1 MYSTKTINSEAIL
14 SPKFSENDIEI
25 LKHYFEINKRYNEKI
40 NKELSRAL
48 SEHHLWGPLLKMQT
62 PEQQKA
68 QNERS
73 LELQRAAI
81 YEGKWEEYTQDLI
94 SQGITYARM
103 NVSYS
108 DWYDIIKMYKN
119 YILPYIKKD
128 FAHSVEEA
136 VAFIDGLNKF
146 IDYAMF
152 AIAEAYF
159 KEKNNIIRA
168 NEERFRAIFENS
180 ADHIFLLDKE
190 ARIQMVNH
198 ISIDFKPEDVIGKSI
213 YDFQPAESLE
223 NVKKAIGGVFENRK
237 PSRYETSRIDKGN
250 KFYYA
255 SSVSPI
261 LDSDGTVNAAIIISR
276 DVTRQKK
283 AEEEI
288 RELNLHLEKK
298 VIERTEELYN
308 INKEL
313 ESFSYSISHDLRSP
327 LRAISGFA
335 QILVEDYS
343 DTLSNEAKDSMSE
356 IIHNANRMGQLI
368 DDLLEFSRLGKQE
381 VIKGSLNMN
390 EMVASVI
397 DELMSYEKKDRK
409 IKFNVANLGNARGDR
424 TMLKQAM
431 MNIISNA
438 LKYTAKKEK
447 SVIEIGFYKE
457 DGNNVYY
464 VKDNGAGFEMAFY
477 KKLFG
482 VFQRLHSSTEFG
494 GTGVGLA
501 IVQRV
506 ITKHGGKVWAEGK
519 VGEGA
524 TFYVE
529 LPG

>member
-1 MYSTKTINSEAIL
+1 
-14 SPKFSENDIEI
+14 
-25 LKHYFEINKRYNEKI
+25 
-40 NKELSRAL
+40 
-48 SEHHLWGPLLKMQT
+48 
-62 PEQQKA
+62 
-68 QNERS
+68 
-73 LELQRAAI
+73 
-81 YEGKWEEYTQDLI
+81 
-94 SQGITYARM
+94 
-103 NVSYS
+103 
-108 DWYDIIKMYKN
+108 
-119 YILPYIKKD
+119 
-128 FAHSVEEA
+128 
-136 VAFIDGLNKF
+136 
-146 IDYAMF
+146 
-152 AIAEAYF
+152 
-159 KEKNNIIRA
+159 
-168 NEERFRAIFENS
+168 
-180 ADHIFLLDKE
+180 
-190 ARIQMVNH
+190 
-198 ISIDFKPEDVIGKSI
+198 
-213 YDFQPAESLE
+213 
-223 NVKKAIGGVFENRK
+223 
-237 PSRYETSRIDKGN
+237 
-250 KFYYA
+250 
-255 SSVSPI
+255 
-261 LDSDGTVNAAIIISR
+261 VNAAIIISR